1 MFSRVTLLEIDTLRT
16 DVDDAVALFREEVLP
31 GLREQEG
38 FEGLAVLATPDGKG
52 LIITLWDTEEGAA
65 DATGFGAGALER
77 YMTLFRAPP
86 GRDYYE
92 VALAELPGA
101 RVD

>member
-1 MFSRVTLLEIDTLRT
+1 MTPSRSSARRCCQASASRRDSKAWPFSPRRT
-16 DVDDAVALFREEVLP
+16 AR
-31 GLREQEG
+31 
-38 FEGLAVLATPDGKG
+38 G